1 MEKKFLTLK
10 ELCEYT
16 GIGMTKLRQIV
27 KRKNP
32 FTIMVGNKYYIDKD
46 KWDAYVDHHIKYQI
60 PL

>member
-32 FTIMVGNKYYIDKD
+32 FTIMVGSKYYIDKD
-46 KWDAYVDHHIKYQI
+46 KWDAYVDQHIKYQI